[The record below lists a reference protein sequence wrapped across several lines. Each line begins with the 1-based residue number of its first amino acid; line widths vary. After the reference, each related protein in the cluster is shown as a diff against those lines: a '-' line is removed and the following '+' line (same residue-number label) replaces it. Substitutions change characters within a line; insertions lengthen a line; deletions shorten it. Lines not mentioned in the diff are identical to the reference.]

1 MSPRRRIA
9 ALLEVL
15 GIYLAGSLVTRLLGH
30 VLDLHVP
37 NPLATFRVDIGDDE
51 LVTASGRFFILLML
65 QYAGW
70 FVVLVAMDW
79 WRGRKGAAVYGLTK
93 AGCSWT
99 ALLAAGGATVAL
111 AAWPV
116 FGIAVLDNF
125 YDLGSTPPWR
135 QALFDTSWRRWQF
148 WLFTAVMSWGV
159 VAVLE
164 ELFFRGYCQRRL
176 AEDWGDGP
184 AIVGVAC
191 LFTFAHGQY
200 LRLDPYNLGMTVSL
214 LTLALGFGVVF
225 AWTRSIVPSMI
236 AHAIV
241 NLTMTPFWLS
251 LVLIVCLI
259 VAALAAPRVAAVV
272 EGVFRGDRR
281 GRAPAC
287 FALAAACAAFA
298 LAAGRI
304 AHLSYVAAGM
314 LLVAVILTS
323 RERWTRGATSP
334 MQPRKRG

>member
-1 MSPRRRIA
+1 MSSRRRTA

-15 GIYLAGSLVTRLLGH
+15 GVYLAGSLVTRLFSH
-30 VLDLHVP
+30 ALDLHVP

-51 LVTASGRFFILLML
+51 LVAASGRYLVLLLL

-70 FVVLVAMDW
+70 FVLLVALDW
-79 WRGRKGAAVYGLTK
+79 WRGRRGAAVYGLTK
-93 AGCSWT
+93 AGRSWT
-99 ALLAAGGATVAL
+99 ALLVAGGATAAL

-116 FGIAVLDNF
+116 FGIAVLDNL
-125 YDLGSTPPWR
+125 YDLGPTAPWR

-159 VAVLE
+159 VAIAE

-176 AEDWGDGP
+176 AEEWGDGP

-214 LTLALGFGVVF
+214 FTLALGFGVVF
-225 AWTRSIVPSMI
+225 AWTRSIVPSMV
-236 AHAIV
+236 AHAIINV
-241 NLTMTPFWLS
+241 TMTPFWLS
-251 LVLIVCLI
+251 VVLIVFLI
-259 VAALAAPRVAAVV
+259 VAALAARRAAGVI
-272 EGVFRGDRR
+272 EGVFRGATTR
-281 GRAPAC
+281 GG
-287 FALAAACAAFA
+287 AAACFGLAVVCAAYA

-304 AHLSYVAAGM
+304 SHLSYVAAGM
-314 LLVAVILTS
+314 LLIAVILTALD
-323 RERWTRGATSP
+323 RWTRGAASP
-334 MQPRKRG
+334 AQPAA